1 MSEELAYTRM
11 GSGGRCSFRQ
21 LREAVAEATTGS
33 RDHAEIPEGHP
44 GHKLVGVINYNSLD
58 RIITAFVD
66 AALSAS
72 TPPPSQHREPIEAD
86 RKLADEI
93 YNALRDEGWFPASR
107 VAQMITAHRLAI
119 SRSATADSIAA
130 TIIAPGTTAEQLR
143 NFIAAAVRDDRVTPA
158 LPLPKAREGDHG

>member
-1 MSEELAYTRM
+1 MSEELERAYAAIRWIYQNGM
-11 GSGGRCSFRQ
+11 KSDRPKAVSDVCN
-21 LREAVAEATTGS
+21 EAFASYRGHVDWA
-33 RDHAEIPEGHP
+33 PEPRPDGM
-44 GHKLVGVINYNSLD
+44 D
-58 RIITAFVD
+58 
-66 AALSAS
+66 
-72 TPPPSQHREPIEAD
+72 TPPPPSLHREPIEAD